1 MGTNKFKFV
10 PDQMYVLLLYT
21 CIAQW
26 QDRTTG
32 GQVSNVTGAMM
43 HPQFDPHTCENDVAI
58 VKISPAVGPDLVG
71 EFARVAKN
79 GSYPKPGKKR
89 AAGWGQM
96 NPGPD
101 FIPPL
106 PKKKREVEL
115 TAVSFSKCLKAYR
128 RMGYPL
134 KQSMVCVR
142 DRGKTQCVGDSGGPL
157 LDAGTGELEGVASF
171 GGDCGSHEWPGVSTA
186 VGQVFGFISRHAG

>member
-1 MGTNKFKFV
+1 
-10 PDQMYVLLLYT
+10 
-21 CIAQW
+21 
-26 QDRTTG
+26 
-32 GQVSNVTGAMM
+32 
-43 HPQFDPHTCENDVAI
+43 
-58 VKISPAVGPDLVG
+58 
-71 EFARVAKN
+71 
-79 GSYPKPGKKR
+79 
-89 AAGWGQM
+89 M

-157 LDAGTGELEGVASF
+157 LDASTGELEGVASF